1 MKKLAFTIFFLIFL
15 TNSSALFSQRILWS
29 NVKNDS
35 LNIKYV
41 ENQNIGKEV
50 LKLFNVYD
58 QYYDLTGYTKSNF
71 LKQTGLESELF
82 KEFEEIKELLVLAF
96 KANDGN
102 GSFVILMIIK
112 EDYIDAIVFSN
123 HMIGFS
129 TSHIYTTNEDR
140 FINWF
145 ESLLN

>member
-1 MKKLAFTIFFLIFL
+1 MKKLGFPILFLFFL
-15 TNSSALFSQRILWS
+15 TSNSTLFSQRILWS

-58 QYYDLTGYTKSNF
+58 RYYDLTGYTKSNF
-71 LKQTGLESELF
+71 LKETGVESELV
-82 KEFEEIKELLVLAF
+82 KEFEEIKELSVLAF
-96 KANDGN
+96 KNNDGN
-102 GSFVILMIIK
+102 GSLVMVMIIK